1 MGALSARVRRGHVSI
16 STLGSRRG
24 EEVGG
29 PGEGRNWTW
38 LERTVS
44 GRAGGKSPGLGKRSA
59 VAAAR
64 RVLSGTRADEP
75 HRRSVHVTSARAE
88 VVAVFGPTASGKS
101 AVAEAVAD
109 RLGTEV
115 VSADAMQVYR
125 GLPILTNQPSTPT
138 RLVAIRALDEEMSV
152 GAFAELAH
160 REIDTLVHDRG
171 AAVVCG
177 GTGLYLRAALADLDV
192 PPAVDP
198 EARARVAREV
208 DEDRD
213 AAHRRLAQLDPAAA
227 EAVHPHD
234 RKRLVRAL
242 ELADE
247 GTSLVANRDRLW
259 GGETRRRT
267 LIVGLD
273 VGRDLLE
280 RRIRERTEAMFARGV
295 VDEVRAALS
304 GPVSPTAEKTL
315 GLAEIAELGPDALEP
330 IVARTRRYAAYQRKW
345 MRRIPA
351 LVLLDGTRAPSELA
365 EDIVELVLV

>member
-1 MGALSARVRRGHVSI
+1 MGEQ
-16 STLGSRRG
+16 LG
-24 EEVGG
+24 V
-29 PGEGRNWTW
+29 
-38 LERTVS
+38 
-44 GRAGGKSPGLGKRSA
+44 
-59 VAAAR
+59 AAR
-64 RVLSGTRADEP
+64 RGLCRARAGER
-75 HRRSVHVTSARAE
+75 HRRSVPVSSARAE

-101 AVAEAVAD
+101 AVAEAVAE

-138 RLVAIRALDEEMSV
+138 RLVGIRALGEEMSV

-208 DEDRD
+208 DDDRD
-213 AAHRRLAQLDPAAA
+213 AAHRRLAELDPAAA

-247 GTSLVANRDRLW
+247 GTSLVANQDRLW
-259 GGETRRRT
+259 GGETRRPT

-273 VGRDLLE
+273 VAPDLLE

-304 GPVSPTAEKTL
+304 GPVSHTAEKTL

-351 LVLLDGTRAPSELA
+351 LVLLDGTRAPGELA